1 MRRLLALLLAGLA
14 GCVAA
19 PGAVEPV
26 IDLGERRC
34 DAAPV
39 LQGALPLPARTGTAL
54 DGRDGPVT
62 FDFDLGAP
70 CIRQAGERAGLYA
83 PFRLPDGHGEVM
95 LTVRSVPLGRTLLAP
110 RVRLLDASGKEVRR
124 VEADGFLFRG
134 QGLTALV
141 RLRPEE
147 VFVVVGSS
155 PVMAGQGF
163 DRLQTD
169 VRTQVIP
176 IGVGVVMMPVGSE
189 ATRQMMF
196 SHNGRVVLETRPM
209 DSATVGR

>member
-1 MRRLLALLLAGLA
+1 MRPLLALLLAGLA

-34 DAAPV
+34 DAVPM
-39 LQGALPLPARTGTAL
+39 LQGALPLPVRTGTAL

-70 CIRQAGERAGLYA
+70 CIRQVGERAGLYA
-83 PFRLPDGHGEVM
+83 PFRL
-95 LTVRSVPLGRTLLAP
+95 
-110 RVRLLDASGKEVRR
+110 LDASGREVRR

-209 DSATVGR
+209 DTATIGR